1 MKSEKKEIANYSN
14 GNADVKL
21 YEDGTRVIEYNG
33 ELKLE
38 MCLNIDIRVSSKCA
52 FGYNP
57 KTGKAFCDFCHES
70 ARTDGEECD
79 YENLKEKLIGLPRGI
94 ELAIGANN
102 ITLNLVGF
110 ISWCKLNGYIVNLT
124 VNQGHVKRDS
134 SHLYTLIDQQL
145 IKGLGVS
152 YRSSLKW
159 DIPDFILNY
168 KNTVFHVIA
177 GIDCVDDVL
186 SLKDKGV
193 KKVLVLGEKNFGF
206 NEGKVDLT
214 TRNHREWYWWVGKMF
229 DTFDVTSF
237 DNLALEQLNMKRF
250 FSDENWDI
258 FNQGEHSFY
267 LNAVEQYF
275 APSSRSNVKTDWNIC
290 SLKEYFHNL
299 ELTK

>member
-1 MKSEKKEIANYSN
+1 MNKYIN
-14 GNADVKL
+14 GNSTVEIF
-21 YEDGTRVIEYNG
+21 EDGTRVIQFEDQLQLDYP
-33 ELKLE
+33 
-38 MCLNIDIRVSSKCA
+38 LNIDIRVSSKCA

-70 ARTDGEECD
+70 ARTDGNECD
-79 YENLKEKLIGLPRGI
+79 YEKLKEKLIGLPRGI

-124 VNQGHVKRDS
+124 VNQGHVRRDS

-152 YRSSLKW
+152 HRSSLKW
-159 DIPDFILNY
+159 DIPDFILDY

-177 GIDCVDDVL
+177 GIDSIDDVL

-267 LNAVEQYF
+267 VNAVEQYF
-275 APSSRSNVKTDWNIC
+275 APSSRSNLKTDWNMY

>member
-1 MKSEKKEIANYSN
+1 MNKYIN
-14 GNADVKL
+14 GNSTVEIF
-21 YEDGTRVIEYNG
+21 EDGTRVIQFEDQLQLDYP
-33 ELKLE
+33 
-38 MCLNIDIRVSSKCA
+38 LNIDIRVSSKCA

-159 DIPDFILNY
+159 DIPDFILNN

-206 NEGKVDLT
+206 NEGKVDLS

-237 DNLALEQLNMKRF
+237 DNLALVQLNMKRF

-267 LNAVEQYF
+267 INAVEQYF
-275 APSSRSNVKTDWNIC
+275 APSSRSYIKTDWNKY

>member
-1 MKSEKKEIANYSN
+1 MNKYIN
-14 GNADVKL
+14 GNSTVEIF
-21 YEDGTRVIEYNG
+21 EDGTRVIQFEDQLQLDYP
-33 ELKLE
+33 
-38 MCLNIDIRVSSKCA
+38 LNIDIRVSSKCA

-70 ARTDGEECD
+70 ARTDGNECD
-79 YENLKEKLIGLPRGI
+79 YEKLKEKLIGLPRGI

-124 VNQGHVKRDS
+124 VNQGHVRRDS
-134 SHLYTLIDQQL
+134 SHLYTLIDQQH
-145 IKGLGVS
+145 IKGLGIS

-177 GIDCVDDVL
+177 GIDSIDDVL

-206 NEGKVDLT
+206 NEGKVDLS

-237 DNLALEQLNMKRF
+237 DNLALVQLNMKRF

-267 LNAVEQYF
+267 INAVEQYF
-275 APSSRSNVKTDWNIC
+275 APSSRSYVKTDWNKY

>member
-1 MKSEKKEIANYSN
+1 MNKYIN
-14 GNADVKL
+14 GNSTVEIF
-21 YEDGTRVIEYNG
+21 EDGTRVIQFEDQLQLDYP
-33 ELKLE
+33 
-38 MCLNIDIRVSSKCA
+38 LNIDIRVSSKCA

-70 ARTDGEECD
+70 ARTDGNECD
-79 YENLKEKLIGLPRGI
+79 YEKLKEKLIGLPRGI

-124 VNQGHVKRDS
+124 VNQGHVRRDS
-134 SHLYTLIDQQL
+134 SYLYTLIDQQL

-152 YRSSLKW
+152 HRSSLKW
-159 DIPDFILNY
+159 EIPDFILNY

-177 GIDCVDDVL
+177 GIDSIDDVL

-206 NEGKVDLT
+206 NEGKVDLS

-250 FSDENWDI
+250 FSNENWDI

-267 LNAVEQYF
+267 VNAVEQYF
-275 APSSRSNVKTDWNIC
+275 APSSRSNLKTDWNMY

>member
-1 MKSEKKEIANYSN
+1 MNKYIN
-14 GNADVKL
+14 GNSTVEIF
-21 YEDGTRVIEYNG
+21 EDGTRVIQFEDQLQLDYP
-33 ELKLE
+33 
-38 MCLNIDIRVSSKCA
+38 LNIDIRVSSKCA

-70 ARTDGEECD
+70 ARTDGNECD
-79 YENLKEKLIGLPRGI
+79 YEKLKEKLIGLPRGI

-102 ITLNLVGF
+102 ITFNLVGF

-124 VNQGHVKRDS
+124 VNQGHVRRDS
-134 SHLYTLIDQQL
+134 SYLYTLIDQQL

-152 YRSSLKW
+152 HRSSLKW

-177 GIDCVDDVL
+177 GIDSIDDVL

-206 NEGKVDLT
+206 NEGKVDLS

-237 DNLALEQLNMKRF
+237 DNLALVQLNMKRF

-267 LNAVEQYF
+267 INAVEQYF
-275 APSSRSNVKTDWNIC
+275 APSSRSYVKTDWNKY

>member
-1 MKSEKKEIANYSN
+1 MNKYIN
-14 GNADVKL
+14 GNSTVEIF
-21 YEDGTRVIEYNG
+21 EDGTRVIQFEDQLQLDYP
-33 ELKLE
+33 
-38 MCLNIDIRVSSKCA
+38 LNIDIRVSSRCT

-70 ARTDGEECD
+70 ARTDGDECD
-79 YENLKEKLIGLPRGI
+79 YEKLKEKLIDLPRGI

-102 ITLNLVGF
+102 ITLNLVEF

-124 VNQGHVKRDS
+124 VNQGHVRRDS

-159 DIPDFILNY
+159 DIPDFILDY

-177 GIDCVDDVL
+177 GIDSIDDVL

-267 LNAVEQYF
+267 VNAVEQYF
-275 APSSRSNVKTDWNIC
+275 APSSRSNLKTDWNMY